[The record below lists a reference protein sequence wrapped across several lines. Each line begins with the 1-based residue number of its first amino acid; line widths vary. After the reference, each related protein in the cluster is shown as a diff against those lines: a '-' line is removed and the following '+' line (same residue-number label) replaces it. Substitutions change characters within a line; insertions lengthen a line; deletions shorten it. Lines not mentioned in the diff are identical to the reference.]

1 MDVEGNQTAFMK
13 SRWLSTL
20 VVTSILLMTF
30 AATAKADPQ
39 QSAQSAPAPIDAD
52 QDPEYDGLDITRPQN
67 RFEVRLPYRTSGTS
81 NQTTQESALLRLDQ
95 RYDLSKMWTLGILTE
110 LPFVARQTTSP
121 NSSSANG
128 EFGLGDAYIEPTLV
142 RKIDPQWSMA
152 FGARVIGPS
161 ANDSLGT
168 GKWQVLPILAARYEW
183 AADSFFAPLVRYAVS
198 FAGDPSRR
206 DISTLELQP
215 LVNIGLPKNWFIA
228 LFPSPDI
235 RINYGPPIAGQTG
248 RSFLPADVLVGVKVN
263 KNFVIG
269 LEVSEPIIKEYPVY
283 NFKTEL
289 RVQVTF

>member
-183 AADSFFAPLVRYAVS
+183 AAELVLCTARPLCCEL
-198 FAGDPSRR
+198 RR
-206 DISTLELQP
+206 RSVKTRHSTWNCNLSSISACRK
-215 LVNIGLPKNWFIA
+215 IGSL
-228 LFPSPDI
+228 
-235 RINYGPPIAGQTG
+235 
-248 RSFLPADVLVGVKVN
+248 RSFPALILGSTTVHR
-263 KNFVIG
+263 
-269 LEVSEPIIKEYPVY
+269 
-283 NFKTEL
+283 L
-289 RVQVTF
+289 RDRPDDRSCRRMF